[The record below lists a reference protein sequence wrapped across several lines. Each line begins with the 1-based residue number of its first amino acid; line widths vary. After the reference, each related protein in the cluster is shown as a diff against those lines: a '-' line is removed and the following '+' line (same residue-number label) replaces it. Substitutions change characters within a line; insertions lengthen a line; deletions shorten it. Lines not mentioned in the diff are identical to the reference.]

1 MIEAIFWLFGG
12 LAIGAA
18 LMCITRRSP
27 VASALWLVLT
37 LFSLAGLYVLL
48 DAQFIA
54 ALQIL
59 VYAGAI
65 MVLFLFVIMLLN
77 LGRVGPADL
86 RGFWGRLIALALG
99 LGLIFELR
107 GVIRVP
113 LPEPIRL
120 PPGALGQMAAQRGVV
135 GVVSDALFR
144 TYLVPFEITSL
155 LLLAAIVGA
164 VVLAKRRL

>member
-1 MIEAIFWLFGG
+1 MIEGMFWLFGG
-12 LAIGAA
+12 LAIVAA
-18 LMCITRRSP
+18 FMCITRRSA

-65 MVLFLFVIMLLN
+65 MVVFLFVIMLLN
-77 LGRVGPADL
+77 LGRAGPVDM
-86 RGFWGRLIALALG
+86 RGWAGRGIALAFG
-99 LGLIFELR
+99 LGLMLEFR
-107 GVIRVP
+107 GLIRVP
-113 LPEPIRL
+113 VAEQIRL
-120 PPGALGQMAAQRGVV
+120 PAGALSQAAAQQGVV
-135 GVVSDALFR
+135 GVLSDALFR
-144 TYLVPFEITSL
+144 AYLVPFEITSL